1 MSFSLLEGDESHCK
15 FILYIFFHQNFSC
28 YLYIHI
34 YTYISYTYTHFKK
47 NVAIWK
53 YALNINIFCFLIKKS
68 DERCMHISHQRNN
81 IFFIVWELLCTLA
94 LSYTSLCV
102 VPSTFM
108 TENSSKLSCF
118 FNVRLFRGHSSTE
131 TEISSQL

>member
-1 MSFSLLEGDESHCK
+1 MSFSLLQGDESHCK

-34 YTYISYTYTHFKK
+34 YTYISYTYTHLKK

-53 YALNINIFCFLIKKS
+53 YALNINIFCFLIKKVMN
-68 DERCMHISHQRNN
+68 DACIFHIKGTIS
-81 IFFIVWELLCTLA
+81 FFIVWELLCILA